1 MKAVA
6 IAIMLAL
13 VPAFMFAQGGVS
25 EPAKTSVSCPDAE
38 CHVVPFFKGSGG
50 FVGELDTSIMV
61 DGEEITEAT
70 LVVTCGNITTSASA
84 APNADGKVVQL
95 FTEAN
100 GLACDQDSGEISIHG
115 LTDGGWY
122 WIHDETNSAVSNLLP
137 KDVLEN
143 TQTAPVDVSGG
154 DITMT
159 SRDYATLVKDT
170 TSGRVGILPHIL
182 PEPPPAATT
191 PTPKCEGGRRKGCL
205 LTGDYEVDIEI
216 SAPSIIAG
224 TKIAGF
230 TFTRST
236 LASLTIT
243 ASVTGTGI
251 IKVDST
257 GEITA
262 DFVVT
267 DLDGNSNVPNVYG
280 GGVTGTDVAS
290 IDLPMPIFN
299 SLAQRST
306 TDPCGESNQR
316 RDVAIVVAITA
327 TNSGNTVPGFT
338 DDGPSAAYAV
348 RCPPLPGSAVGGVE
362 LIPDNLFPVD

>member
-13 VPAFMFAQGGVS
+13 VPAFAFAQVGVT
-25 EPAKTSVSCPDAE
+25 ADCPDAE

-70 LVVTCGNITTSASA
+70 LVVTCGNITTTASA
-84 APNADGKVVQL
+84 APNADGKVVHL
-95 FTEAN
+95 FTEDN
-100 GLACDQDSGEISIHG
+100 GLACDQDSGDINIHG

-154 DITMT
+154 DITTT

-191 PTPKCEGGRRKGCL
+191 PTPKCDDDTRTGCV
-205 LTGDYEVDIEI
+205 LTGEYTVEIKNAEDESFNGKTIARGDDDIELTV
-216 SAPSIIAG
+216 SIG
-224 TKIAGF
+224 GE
-230 TFTRST
+230 
-236 LASLTIT
+236 
-243 ASVTGTGI
+243 GI
-251 IKVDST
+251 IRAEPAT
-257 GEITA
+257 EPTA
-262 DFVVT
+262 NFVVSGPDGT
-267 DLDGNSNVPNVYG
+267 AVPDLYTTTTGLTATSSITLTVPKLDA
-280 GGVTGTDVAS
+280 TA
-290 IDLPMPIFN
+290 
-299 SLAQRST
+299 LAEAD
-306 TDPCGESNQR
+306 DPCYTNNQH
-316 RDVAIVVAITA
+316 RDKPYRVVVTLDTSMHTI
-327 TNSGNTVPGFT
+327 PGFMM
-338 DDGPSAAYAV
+338 DDGPSAFYEV
-348 RCPPLPGSAVGGVE
+348 SCPALDEGSEGVE
-362 LIPDNLFPVD
+362 LVPENPFPVD